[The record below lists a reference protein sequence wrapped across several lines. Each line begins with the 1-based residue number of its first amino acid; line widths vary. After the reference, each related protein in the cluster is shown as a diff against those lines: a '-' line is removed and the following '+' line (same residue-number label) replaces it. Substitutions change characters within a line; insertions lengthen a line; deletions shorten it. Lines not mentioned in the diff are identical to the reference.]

1 MTKGLDELL
10 FRKQECEKELR
21 DLICAIYD
29 IIIEDTD
36 MRQRYLSIDWRKINQ
51 DFNRNMR

>member
-51 DFNRNMR
+51 DFNRNVR